1 MDSFENLTKVWN
13 QNYKSMMHSVLLE
26 RKRPHS
32 HFLHMTAAAH
42 IKTEKAVTSEAK
54 AEILNSRKQNPK

>member
-1 MDSFENLTKVWN
+1 MESFRNLKKVWN

-32 HFLHMTAAAH
+32 HFLVHMTAAAH

-54 AEILNSRKQNPK
+54 AAMLRSRK

>member
-1 MDSFENLTKVWN
+1 MQSFENLKKVWN
-13 QNYKSMMHSVLLE
+13 QSYKSTMHSVLLE

-32 HFLHMTAAAH
+32 HFLVHMTAAAH

-54 AEILNSRKQNPK
+54 AAIFRSRK